1 MWLFVRKK
9 FRTLFVIVIIHVSDF
24 ELIIQNSG
32 RDSLVSERK
41 VHIW

>member
-9 FRTLFVIVIIHVSDF
+9 FRTLFVIDVNHVSDF
-24 ELIIQNSG
+24 ESFIQNSG